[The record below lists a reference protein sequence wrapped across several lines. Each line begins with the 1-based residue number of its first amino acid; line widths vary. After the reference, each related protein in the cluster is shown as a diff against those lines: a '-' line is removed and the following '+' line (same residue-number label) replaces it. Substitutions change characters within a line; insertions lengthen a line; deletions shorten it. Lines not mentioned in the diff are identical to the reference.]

1 MSRPDLAENA
11 LAAVPSIPR
20 DDDGPVFPAPWA
32 ARAFAFTLALYERDV
47 FTWPQW
53 AAALGTAIREG
64 QDDSDPE
71 SYWLCWLSALEA
83 LLAAKSVAEPSELA
97 SLRSAWRQ
105 AAEGTPHGE
114 PIELQDR
121 VHRGT
126 AQP

>member
-1 MSRPDLAENA
+1 MNRSDPAQGA

-32 ARAFAFTLALYERDV
+32 ARAFAFTLALHERDV

-53 AAALGTAIREG
+53 SEALGATIG
-64 QDDSDPE
+64 QDQHDSDPE

-83 LLAAKSVAEPSELA
+83 LLAVKSVAEPSELA

-105 AAEGTPHGE
+105 AAQETPHGE
-114 PIELQDR
+114 PIELDKSLR
-121 VHRGT
+121 AKPG
-126 AQP
+126 QP

>member
-1 MSRPDLAENA
+1 MSQPDSATIA
-11 LAAVPSIPR
+11 LAALASIPR

-32 ARAFAFTLALYERDV
+32 ARAFAFTLALHERDV

-53 AAALGTAIREG
+53 AEALGAAIRDG

-83 LLAAKSVAEPSELA
+83 LLAVKAVAEPSELA
-97 SLRSAWRQ
+97 VLRSAWRQ
-105 AAEGTPHGE
+105 AAEETPHGE

-121 VHRGT
+121 IRQRA